1 MELTDTEFDLEK
13 FFISCKDEVES
24 FADKVLPPENQI
36 PAVLGASMR
45 YSFFAG
51 GKRFRPAVSF
61 AAATAVCGD
70 GSVALPFAL
79 AIEMIHTYSLIH
91 DDLPAMDD
99 DDLRR
104 GMPTNHK
111 KYGEAI
117 AILSGD
123 TLLTDAFSML
133 TGSAVRKNYSSE
145 VLMACVH
152 EISTASGSHGMAG
165 GQALDVIS
173 EGLSLDLPTLELLH
187 TRKTG
192 ALIRASVITGA
203 LAAGADAAQ
212 LESFKRYADRLG
224 LAFQIADDILDVEG
238 DTELLGKPVGSDEGN
253 HKATYPTIMGMEGAK
268 AQLNKLIEDAITSV
282 ASFNEK
288 GVALRELAKFVGSRN
303 Y

>member
-1 MELTDTEFDLEK
+1 MEPTDSEFDLKK
-13 FFISCKDEVES
+13 FFASCIVEVES
-24 FADKVLPPENQI
+24 LADRVLPPSHQL

-51 GKRFRPAVSF
+51 GKRFRPALAY
-61 AAATAVCGD
+61 AAAKAVSGD
-70 GSVALPFAL
+70 GSVALPFGL

-133 TGSAVRKNYSSE
+133 TGSEVTGNYPPE
-145 VLMACVH
+145 IILACVH
-152 EISTASGSHGMAG
+152 EISTASGSSGMAG

-203 LAAGADAAQ
+203 LAAGADLTQ
-212 LESFKRYADRLG
+212 LDALKRYADRLG

-253 HKATYPTIMGMEGAK
+253 QKATYPAIMGMDGAK
-268 AQLNKLIEDAITSV
+268 AQLNKLIDDAIASV
-282 ASFNEK
+282 SIFDDK
-288 GVALRELAKFVGSRN
+288 GLELCELARFVGSRN